1 MCTMSRTAG
10 VDVQTPP
17 FGDLIRYCAM
27 VWALVAFS
35 TVLFRSVT
43 YIATA
48 SLWQRNAIFAK
59 KETKSSLQKL
69 GLEGCLEVFITE

>member
-1 MCTMSRTAG
+1 
-10 VDVQTPP
+10 
-17 FGDLIRYCAM
+17 M

-48 SLWQRNAIFAK
+48 SLRQRNALFAK
-59 KETKSSLQKL
+59 KEKKKFFTKVRPGRLP
-69 GLEGCLEVFITE
+69 

>member
-1 MCTMSRTAG
+1 
-10 VDVQTPP
+10 
-17 FGDLIRYCAM
+17 M